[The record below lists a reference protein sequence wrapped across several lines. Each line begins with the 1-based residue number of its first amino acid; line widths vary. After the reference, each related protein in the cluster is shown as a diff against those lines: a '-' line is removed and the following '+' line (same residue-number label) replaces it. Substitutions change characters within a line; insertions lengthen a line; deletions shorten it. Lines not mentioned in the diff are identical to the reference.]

1 MKSGYGLRVWAVLL
15 MAVLAG
21 ASCSSRAPVPSS
33 TPQRSS
39 AGRVV
44 VYTPFP
50 DLTADELAEG
60 FTRKTGLQVEQIR
73 EGTARV
79 FARLRAEKNHPRADV
94 WYGGGGMIPF
104 MTAAGEGLLEPY
116 VPTGHEDMPRE
127 RGNLILRDRDW
138 RWVGIGVI
146 SLGFAYNPQILSSDQ
161 VPRTWEE
168 LAAPRW
174 RGHVEMWDPA
184 ESGTSML
191 FLESALLRA
200 MNAGQGEE
208 AGWEYLTRVFGNL
221 KRYTREGAPSFAVA
235 RGQSRIGIH
244 FEFQFLE
251 FLAMQA
257 ENTQVADAR
266 ANIRWY
272 LPPSSPVLTEGIALI
287 RGGPNPEAG
296 KAFIDYCL
304 SEEGQRIINRFFF
317 SVDPGIP
324 PPVGLEGTTL
334 QDLLD
339 RAMKL
344 DPEWMADNYDRVRRI
359 WQNRVEA
366 TAEE

>member
-1 MKSGYGLRVWAVLL
+1 MKSGYGLRAWAVLL
-15 MAVLAG
+15 VAVLAG
-21 ASCSSRAPVPSS
+21 ASCAPQAPETASPPPV
-33 TPQRSS
+33 SS
-39 AGRVV
+39 ARQVV

-50 DLTADELAEG
+50 DLTVDELAEG
-60 FTRKTGLQVEQIR
+60 FTRKTGLHVEQIR

-79 FARLRAEKNHPRADV
+79 FARLRAEKNYPRADV
-94 WYGGGGMIPF
+94 WCGGGGMIPF

-146 SLGFAYNPQILSSDQ
+146 SLGFAYNPQNLSPDQ

-168 LAAPRW
+168 LATPRW

-200 MNAGQGEE
+200 LNAGQGEE
-208 AGWEYLTRVFGNL
+208 AGWDYLTRVFGNL

-235 RGQSRIGIH
+235 RGQSLIGIH

-257 ENTQVADAR
+257 GNTQVADAS

-272 LPPSSPVLTEGIALI
+272 LPPSSPVLAEGIALV

-317 SVDPGIP
+317 SVDPSIP
-324 PPVGLEGTTL
+324 PPAGLEGVSL
-334 QDLLD
+334 PDLLD
-339 RAMKL
+339 KAMKL
-344 DPEWMADNYDRVRRI
+344 DPEWMAANYDRVRRI